1 MLGLLVRA
9 TVGTVV
15 LGLLGYTIVMVPIGR
30 RTLFEHGVQILHTQP
45 AQELVQDLHSEAEH
59 AVERVR
65 TTLAREDA
73 TGSVAQQQATD
84 TH

>member
-30 RTLFEHGVQILHTQP
+30 RTLFEHGVQILRTQP
-45 AQELVQDLHSEAEH
+45 AQELVQDLHNEAEH

-65 TTLAREDA
+65 TTLARED
-73 TGSVAQQQATD
+73 TQTSSVAQPERP
-84 TH
+84 

>member
-30 RTLFEHGVQILHTQP
+30 RTLFEHGVQILRTQP
-45 AQELVQDLHSEAEH
+45 AQELVEDLHTEAEH

-65 TTLAREDA
+65 TTLSREDA
-73 TGSVAQQQATD
+73 NRSMAQQGAGTD
-84 TH
+84 